1 MDPRASSVTVQS
13 YVKGRLET
21 RADVA
26 PRTLVNVKGRID
38 NHFPPFFGTMRIDQV
53 RPTQVRSWVAG
64 LVANGMAWQLD

>member
-1 MDPRASSVTVQS
+1 
-13 YVKGRLET
+13 
-21 RADVA
+21 VA